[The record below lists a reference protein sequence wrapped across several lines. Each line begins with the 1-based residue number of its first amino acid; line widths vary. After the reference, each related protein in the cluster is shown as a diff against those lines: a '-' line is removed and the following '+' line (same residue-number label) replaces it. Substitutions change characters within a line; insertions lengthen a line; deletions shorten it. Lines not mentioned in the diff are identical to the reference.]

1 MDSENEQMSLLEKQR
16 DDIKKQREDIK
27 KQQEDHEKEKRAMR
41 KKEKKM
47 RKIMKKMR
55 KKEKKM
61 RKKEKK
67 IKKELRRQR
76 RQLQERPTSI
86 HNMTPEE
93 YDNFVIEVH
102 VHLLE
107 HWSGIQQ
114 LLIQDVRDHI
124 KGIIDA
130 FRTSAEDNPEM
141 CVANAVAGDV
151 QAKKTPVIV
160 LIILVVNYIRCN
172 RKVLDDPRVVVVEDM
187 QSSRDA
193 MKPKLQRL
201 LQQYSSSHPILVATA
216 SDPKPVR
223 DSASVIVC
231 ARTAYQIGKM
241 TPEDSA
247 LLEQYHSQYLVFD
260 EADKIIGSCEGRQE
274 FEKALETLLLHS
286 RVRGVSFITATMPHV
301 FGFLL
306 STYLAATPRV
316 RLNSRSIQGFVPTT
330 DPKRHDYVGL
340 HNTVRFQGKY
350 LQDSLDGLPDTS
362 TFEADGKKKT
372 FPIEDTMAAEVNR
385 TPYAMMLVRSC
396 TGVNPG
402 PNTIT
407 MQEHACQMEENL
419 KQMEGH
425 ELRDAFQIVI
435 HGSGQ
440 VFKGSI
446 GVRTFGPNSTQNKAR
461 FLSNCPDADPTQE
474 FVTLDDLLPALLS
487 IEQQASASNEHYV
500 RTINRA
506 TNGTCRLSVAQLPL
520 LIYYIRNL
528 FPGIPIYVIGN
539 TVLNRSLSVVSVDP
553 FTDGQSNFRVMA
565 CITHVFLNIR
575 ENSKEVISKNH
586 SDTVQLFLRFAT
598 TLKQFHIEHG
608 FTDAND
614 NPIIPVLAQKDVWDI
629 VQSNQQFN
637 EWIYANQGELV
648 QRFQDIREYA
658 TTAHSESDDNE
669 TLNEREEMEEN
680 LFDFASRTL
689 RFDTSLEHFFQGKNW
704 GHRRAE
710 RITFAMARLILIGKR
725 NSLIDQYGQDSVNVQ
740 TFLNGPY
747 KEMFEKRCLEKKRKG
762 PKRNQTSNKR
772 SRRTIPWSKSIP
784 EDHVLRTNPGYCTLL
799 NPIAKGEPLNRKYVR
814 ELVLLPKARSHD
826 VLYMDEV
833 VQWYTQYE
841 NYCRAQGDIVDST
854 GEVVNVWQVCKG
866 GANEVHAILSNL
878 MKLPLL
884 PTA

>member
-1 MDSENEQMSLLEKQR
+1 
-16 DDIKKQREDIK
+16 
-27 KQQEDHEKEKRAMR
+27 
-41 KKEKKM
+41 
-47 RKIMKKMR
+47 MKKMR
-55 KKEKKM
+55 KKERKM

-93 YDNFVIEVH
+93 YDNFVTEVH
-102 VHLLE
+102 EHLLE

-172 RKVLDDPRVVVVEDM
+172 RKVLDVPRVFVVEDM

-216 SDPKPVR
+216 SDPKPVQ

-316 RLNSRSIQGFVPTT
+316 TLNSRSIQGFVPTT

-340 HNTVRFQGKY
+340 PNTVRFQGKY
-350 LQDSLDGLPDTS
+350 LQDYHPDDGLPDTS

-385 TPYAMMLVRSC
+385 TPNAMMLIRSP

-402 PNTIT
+402 PNSIT

-440 VFKGSI
+440 VFKGTL

-461 FLSNCPDADPTQE
+461 FLSNCPDADPTKE
-474 FVTLDDLLPALLS
+474 FVTLYDLLPALLS

-500 RTINRA
+500 RTIIRK

-629 VQSNQQFN
+629 VQSNQRFN

-648 QRFQDIREYA
+648 QRFQDIRDYA
-658 TTAHSESDDNE
+658 TTAHTESDDNE
-669 TLNEREEMEEN
+669 TLDEREEMEEN

-710 RITFAMARLILIGKR
+710 RITFAMARLILIDKR

-762 PKRNQTSNKR
+762 PSFKRNQTSNKR
-772 SRRTIPWSKSIP
+772 SRRTIPWSKLIP
-784 EDHVLRTNPGYCTLL
+784 EDHVLHTNPGYCALL
-799 NPIAKGEPLNRKYVR
+799 NYIAKGKPLNRTPIKD
-814 ELVLLPKARSHD
+814 LVLPRPQSRETLQKEEVTQWKTLCKEHCRTQDALPDPR
-826 VLYMDEV
+826 
-833 VQWYTQYE
+833 
-841 NYCRAQGDIVDST
+841 T
-854 GEVVNVWQVCKG
+854 GEVIP
-866 GANEVHAILSNL
+866 ALEYYTRRNEVHAILGHL
-878 MKLPLL
+878 EKLLLL

>member
-1 MDSENEQMSLLEKQR
+1 MDSEDEQMSLLE
-16 DDIKKQREDIK
+16 KQREDIK
-27 KQQEDHEKEKRAMR
+27 KQQEEHEKEKRAMR

-67 IKKELRRQR
+67 IKRELRRQR

-216 SDPKPVR
+216 SDTKPVR

-316 RLNSRSIQGFVPTT
+316 TLNSRSIQGFVPTT

-350 LQDSLDGLPDTS
+350 LQDYHPDGLPDTS

-435 HGSGQ
+435 HGSVQ
-440 VFKGSI
+440 VFKGTL

-461 FLSNCPDADPTQE
+461 FLSNCPDADPTKE

-500 RTINRA
+500 RTIIRK

-608 FTDAND
+608 FTDANN

-629 VQSNQQFN
+629 VQSNQRFN

-648 QRFQDIREYA
+648 QRFQDIRDYA
-658 TTAHSESDDNE
+658 TTAHTESDDNE
-669 TLNEREEMEEN
+669 TLDEREEMEEN

-710 RITFAMARLILIGKR
+710 RITFAMARLILIDKR

-772 SRRTIPWSKSIP
+772 SRRTIPWSKLIP
-784 EDHVLRTNPGYCTLL
+784 EDHVLRTNDGYSRLL
-799 NPIAKGEPLNRKYVR
+799 NPIAKGEPLNRKPIKG
-814 ELVLLPKARSHD
+814 LVLPQPQSRETLQTEEVKQWQTLCEEHCRTQDDLPDPR
-826 VLYMDEV
+826 
-833 VQWYTQYE
+833 
-841 NYCRAQGDIVDST
+841 T
-854 GEVVNVWQVCKG
+854 GEVIP
-866 GANEVHAILSNL
+866 ALEYYTRRNEVHAILGHL
-878 MKLPLL
+878 EKLLLL